1 MHLRIS
7 LCSVAFISLF
17 YSYSDKTVFMQKELN
32 SVKEQVVGFSCLNYQ
47 IQIGFQGFEV
57 PPYRVLLLQLSKCM
71 RSLFTCFLLDFNE
84 CQASKSN
91 EVIRASFYLYSEF
104 LPLDCDAF

>member
-17 YSYSDKTVFMQKELN
+17 YSYSDKAVFMQKELN

-47 IQIGFQGFEV
+47 IQIG
-57 PPYRVLLLQLSKCM
+57 VLLLQLSNCM

-84 CQASKSN
+84 RQASKSN